1 MPPPVKRAK
10 YLRVSIDGQNLI
22 KWFEKLRLT
31 SYRDIGVWSIG
42 YGSRSPVDYPYT
54 ITRVKAEQMFRTDI
68 AQLEKWLNAI
78 ILRENTKQHQFD
90 AIASWTYNIGHG
102 AAFSSTLMKKYN
114 MGADENSVAKE
125 FNTWV
130 YVTDPR
136 RKIKIMSRGL
146 AYRRKVESSMFM
158 EGKLVYF

>member
-1 MPPPVKRAK
+1 
-10 YLRVSIDGQNLI
+10 
-22 KWFEKLRLT
+22 
-31 SYRDIGVWSIG
+31 
-42 YGSRSPVDYPYT
+42 
-54 ITRVKAEQMFRTDI
+54 MFRRDI
-68 AQLEKWLNAI
+68 AQLEKWLNTI

-90 AIASWTYNIGHG
+90 AIASWTYNVGHG

-114 MGADENSVAKE
+114 MGADENAVAKE

-146 AYRRKVESSMFM
+146 AHRRKVESSMFM
-158 EGKLVYF
+158 EGQLVYF